1 MVVDDERRLV
11 ELIVDYLSEVGIDAE
26 GFFDGRAGLAAAR
39 QPGVG
44 AVVLDLMLPAIG
56 GLEVCR
62 RLRAEGNK
70 IPILMLTARGAVTE
84 RVAGLEAGADDY
96 LVKPFALEELA
107 ARLRVIERRA
117 EVSDDERLAFGDLV
131 VDLSSRRTWCHEQEI
146 DLARR
151 EFDVLAALI
160 GNAGRVVS
168 RSYLLDD
175 VWNGDVDIRS
185 NAIEVH
191 VSRLRAHLQDVSD
204 QVAITTVRG
213 VGYRLELRG
222 TATAKGKAAR

>member
-1 MVVDDERRLV
+1 MKVIVVDDERRLV
-11 ELIVDYLSEVGIDAE
+11 ELIVGYLDEVGIQAE

-39 QPGVG
+39 GPQVD

-70 IPILMLTARGAVTE
+70 VPILMLTARGAVTE

-107 ARLRVIERRA
+107 ARLRVMERRH
-117 EVSDDERLAFGDLV
+117 DPGPDERLMFGDLV
-131 VDLSSRRTWCHEQEI
+131 IDLPSRRAWCDKHELH
-146 DLARR
+146 LARR
-151 EFDVLAALI
+151 EYDVLAALVT
-160 GNAGRVVS
+160 NAGRVVS
-168 RSYLLDD
+168 RAYLLDE
-175 VWNGDVDIRS
+175 VWHGDVDIRS

-191 VSRLRAHLQDVSD
+191 VSRLRAHLQDFSK
-204 QVAITTVRG
+204 QVGIATVRG
-213 VGYRLELRG
+213 AGYRLE
-222 TATAKGKAAR
+222 ARPGVST